1 MTALVVCITCGQ
13 PLDDAAPLCPCDR
26 ERLARAISRRLAET
40 GPAPQAQTELERVIA
55 DAARRAATRGA
66 QLERIDVAAAAA
78 AHRATLRPAQLCVM
92 SAYNE
97 LLEGPVSAELAASEY
112 GRSLGMFC
120 CARRSPTTGE
130 WERCS
135 WYAHGRRVVY
145 LRRRPAGA
153 LDEVS

>member
-13 PLDDAAPLCPCDR
+13 RIDDAAPLCPCDR
-26 ERLARAISRRLAET
+26 ERLARAITRRIREE
-40 GPAPQAQTELERVIA
+40 GRGPQAQTELERVIA
-55 DAARRAATRGA
+55 DAARRATARGA

-78 AHRATLRPAQLCVM
+78 LNNMRPGQLCVM
-92 SAYNE
+92 SAYDE
-97 LLEGPVSAELAASEY
+97 LLEGPVSAALAADEP
-112 GRSLGMFC
+112 GRNLGMFC
-120 CARRSPTTGE
+120 YARRSPTTGE

-145 LRRRPAGA
+145 LRRVSRGA